1 MTASNG
7 NLMRVV
13 PLFETLNDLT
23 NAPSVINTLFQIPTY
38 MGQCKGKQEVMVGY
52 SDSAKDAGRLA
63 ACWAQYTAQEKMV
76 QVAKKYGVELTFFH
90 GKGGTVGR
98 GGNPALYRAVLSHPP
113 NTINGRFR
121 VTEQGEM
128 ITRNFGSVPIAERT
142 LDIYTS
148 AVLCEGF
155 TKHVEPTQKWR
166 DQMDRVSEISCAG
179 YRHLVREEPR
189 FVPYFRQATPELEL
203 GTLNIGSRPAKRN
216 PKGGIESLRA
226 IPWTFAWTQTRTHL
240 SAWLGV
246 ADALNV
252 DGADLEG
259 LQDMYKNWPWFR
271 EIIDL
276 VAMVLSKTDFSISK
290 NYDDQLVDK
299 TEELTSLGNE
309 VRERL
314 VNTRKSV
321 LKVTESTDVAGPH
334 VALLRASSK
343 IRNPYV
349 DPLNIIQ
356 AEILKRFR
364 ASSDEVEKE
373 ILQDAL
379 RVSIGGISQGLR
391 NSG

>member
-1 MTASNG
+1 M
-7 NLMRVV
+7 
-13 PLFETLNDLT
+13 
-23 NAPSVINTLFQIPTY
+23 
-38 MGQCKGKQEVMVGY
+38 
-52 SDSAKDAGRLA
+52 
-63 ACWAQYTAQEKMV
+63 
-76 QVAKKYGVELTFFH
+76 H
-90 GKGGTVGR
+90 
-98 GGNPALYRAVLSHPP
+98 

-128 ITRNFGSVPIAERT
+128 ITQNFGSVPIAERT

-148 AVLCEGF
+148 AVLCEQF
-155 TKHVEPTQKWR
+155 TKHVEPPQKWR
-166 DQMDRVSEISCAG
+166 DQMDRVSEISCSG

-203 GTLNIGSRPAKRN
+203 STLNIGSRPAKRN

-252 DGADLEG
+252 DGAELEG

-290 NYDDQLVDK
+290 NYDEQLVDK
-299 TEELTSLGNE
+299 TEELISLGNE
-309 VRERL
+309 VRDRL

-321 LKVTESTDVAGPH
+321 LKVTASEDVAGPH

-349 DPLNIIQ
+349 DPMNVIQ

-364 ASSDEVEKE
+364 SSTDEAEKE